1 MRNLMAAYFSLSCL
15 LASLQATLHSTNPA
29 KALGHRLVATRSG
42 TKSPCHRGSMCI
54 VHGSD
59 DDDAGPIG
67 GHQAD
72 TDSWKIEL
80 DWTPAR
86 TNKRSAAQRR
96 VDIPLAI
103 LIGLLVLGVLL
114 IDLNTL
120 PDTLIGRLCHKL
132 FGW

>member
-1 MRNLMAAYFSLSCL
+1 
-15 LASLQATLHSTNPA
+15 
-29 KALGHRLVATRSG
+29 
-42 TKSPCHRGSMCI
+42 MCV

-67 GHQAD
+67 GSDRAHQAD
-72 TDSWKIEL
+72 TDFWKIEL

-86 TNKRSAAQRR
+86 TNKRSAAPRR

-103 LIGLLVLGVLL
+103 LIGLLVLRVLL

-120 PDTLIGRLCHKL
+120 PDTIIGRLCHKL